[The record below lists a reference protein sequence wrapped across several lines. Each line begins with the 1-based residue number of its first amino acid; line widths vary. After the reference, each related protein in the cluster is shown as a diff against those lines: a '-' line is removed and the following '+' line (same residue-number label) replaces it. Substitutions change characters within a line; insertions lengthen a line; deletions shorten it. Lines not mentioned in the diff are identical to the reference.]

1 MITNLRSSLFSRTIL
16 VSIIGNVRRT
26 GGKYECSGWGG
37 KGLSFAKPLAYFI
50 LLLKRIQIHS
60 HKYTIAVFKFI
71 PHKKDKKKEK
81 LIKSISTTSSL

>member
-1 MITNLRSSLFSRTIL
+1 MITNIRSSLFSRTIL

-71 PHKKDKKKEK
+71 QHKKEKKKEK